1 MKPLATGWALLF
13 WATGA
18 VQAADPDVLTLK
30 QMSLDL
36 ARDVARATIES
47 CRKQGYQVTAVVVDR
62 SGATQVVMRDN
73 LAAGATVEIAQR
85 KAGAVVLSGTSSADL
100 RKNRAD
106 VRAELNEI
114 HGVLLL
120 GGGLPI
126 TAGGSL
132 LGAIGVA
139 GAPGSEKDEA
149 CAAAGIKSVQER
161 LEFAD

>member
-1 MKPLATGWALLF
+1 MKPVTLCAAVLLGTTF
-13 WATGA
+13 A
-18 VQAADPDVLTLK
+18 VAAAEPDVLTYK

-36 ARDVARATIES
+36 ARDLARVTVDT
-47 CRKQGYQVTAVVVDR
+47 CRKQGYQVSVVVVDR
-62 SGATQVVMRDN
+62 SGTPQVVMRDN
-73 LAAGATVEIAQR
+73 FASGASVEIAQR
-85 KAGAVVLSGTSSADL
+85 KAGAVVLSGVSSADL
-100 RKNRAD
+100 RRNRAD
-106 VRAELNEI
+106 IRAELNEI
-114 HGVLLL
+114 RGVLLL

-126 TAGGSL
+126 TSGGSL